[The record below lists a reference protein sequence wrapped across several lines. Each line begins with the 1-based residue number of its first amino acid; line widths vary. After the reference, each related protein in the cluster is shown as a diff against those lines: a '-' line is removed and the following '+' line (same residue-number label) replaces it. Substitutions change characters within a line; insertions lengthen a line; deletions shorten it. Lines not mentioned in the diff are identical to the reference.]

1 MPDDGLLRSSDGE
14 RDQAVATLS
23 DHFAQGRLSLDELDR
38 RVDQALAAATRA
50 ELRATLADLP
60 ATGAPATPPHQV
72 DAPRASAQDPRW
84 SSWAVTALICL
95 TIWLVTSLASGSV
108 LYFWPVWVVGPWGVA
123 LAART
128 RSPQLRSG
136 ASRGCPLTSSH
147 R

>member
-1 MPDDGLLRSSDGE
+1 MPEDALLRSSDLE
-14 RDQAVATLS
+14 RDQALAALS
-23 DHFAQGRLSLDELDR
+23 DHFAQGRLSLDELNQ
-38 RVDQALAAATRA
+38 RVDQALSATTRA
-50 ELRATLADLP
+50 GLAATLADLP
-60 ATGAPATPPHQV
+60 VTASTPSRPPTTDRGRRQ
-72 DAPRASAQDPRW
+72 PDPRW
-84 SSWAVTALICL
+84 SSWVATAAICL